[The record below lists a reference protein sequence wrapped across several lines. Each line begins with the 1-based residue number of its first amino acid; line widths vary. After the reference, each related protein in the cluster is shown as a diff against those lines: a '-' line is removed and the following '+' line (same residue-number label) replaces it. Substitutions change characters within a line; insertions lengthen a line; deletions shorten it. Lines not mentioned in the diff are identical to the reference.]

1 MTWSMLIN
9 KSLPS
14 QVGRKK
20 GIPLLKKKKIQP
32 NIHANK
38 RYARAG
44 DVPVGESLC
53 GHVDDFLL
61 SSDAAIT
68 SS

>member
-1 MTWSMLIN
+1 LVDAHQQELTISSWKEKRN
-9 KSLPS
+9 TVVK
-14 QVGRKK
+14 
-20 GIPLLKKKKIQP
+20 KKKKIQP